1 MSIAP
6 FVFTSTL
13 QDMLRPKRFAI
24 WVIVAIAMVVL
35 GQVFLRFTP
44 TSTATMAY
52 STLSELIVFRILALA
67 AAIFATGVVSQEV
80 EQKTIVYLLTRPVPR
95 PVLIL
100 ARTLAASVTVSI
112 VGILS
117 AIGTALGTRA
127 TFGELFFRDCSALIL
142 GSFAYCALFVLV
154 SLLINK
160 SMVINLIFAFGYE
173 AAVPKMPGDIYKVS
187 INSYLMSIASHPKIA
202 PVTSDAAPVATPAAV
217 NTIQPGAAWLAMI
230 GLVVL
235 CSMFNAQ
242 WFDRNEYV
250 PREDGD

>member
-1 MSIAP
+1 
-6 FVFTSTL
+6 
-13 QDMLRPKRFAI
+13 MLRPKRFAI

-44 TSTATMAY
+44 TSTATAAY

-100 ARTLAASVTVSI
+100 ARTLAASITVSI
-112 VGILS
+112 VGILA

-187 INSYLMSIASHPKIA
+187 INSYLMSIASHPMIA